1 MREPRDH
8 FNGKSVGEV
17 KSRRLFKMWHSKRKR
32 NTGDPLNPP
41 SFTSL
46 KQAQEFHDKRR
57 KGGQAGGKVSKIQ
70 ADIVAGMSDSD
81 ILKQLENYLSPP
93 KDGDKSRNIR
103 AYMEKMPLG
112 PMKKGFQKA
121 REKVLKFIKIR
132 REAQKSSDWALDKPW
147 ATNNSNKY
155 EEDYC
160 I

>member
-17 KSRRLFKMWHSKRKR
+17 KSRRLFQMWHSKRKR
-32 NTGDPLNPP
+32 KTGDPHAP
-41 SFTSL
+41 SVKSL
-46 KQAQEFHDKRR
+46 KEAQEFQGKSKR
-57 KGGQAGGKVSKIQ
+57 GGQAGGKAKKTDP
-70 ADIVAGMSDSD
+70 DIFEGMSDGE

-103 AYMEKMPLG
+103 TYMEKMPRG
-112 PMKKGFQKA
+112 PMKKGFQQA

-132 REAQKSSDWALDKPW
+132 REAQKSLDWALDKPW
-147 ATNNSNKY
+147 DTDTTTS
-155 EEDYC
+155 EQDYS